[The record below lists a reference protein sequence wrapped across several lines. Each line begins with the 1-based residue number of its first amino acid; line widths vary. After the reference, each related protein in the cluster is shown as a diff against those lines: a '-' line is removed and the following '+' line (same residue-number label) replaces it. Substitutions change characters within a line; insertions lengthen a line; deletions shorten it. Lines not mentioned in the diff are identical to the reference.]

1 MSVDITIQETIEE
14 VDITINQNVI
24 EVNVTR
30 TSGGGGVQSVTGNV
44 VDNTDPL
51 NPVINITIPDV
62 PTLQE
67 VCDEGNSLL
76 DTSIIS
82 ETSSGESTAMT
93 GGAIIFS
100 NLSNPLTT
108 YISNRTL
115 QIVDSGNTAT
125 VLLPTP
131 TDVGGT
137 VIFPSVGSDIKTVAY
152 AEDFP
157 KSLEI
162 KYIADQDVIQKADT
176 AYYLVNNDENIATS
190 NVTLNFDFTQGF
202 VKDDVI
208 KITKIAYEADGNS
221 VLNINASYDE
231 LGAPPEIYS
240 GVGYTT
246 ISSSGETIITLNAG
260 DVVTFTF
267 LSWWQVLVNV
277 ERATTSLELEFTQ
290 SGTADPIVTSLIGN
304 RGATVTTA
312 YVAGSQLTFT
322 FDLPILANV
331 KDSFKGDTNR
341 NVFMTMAIGGSN
353 QYFYSFF
360 AETDYI
366 LKVEMFEL
374 VDGYINP
381 ADVGAVSPIRLKLDY
396 KF

>member
-67 VCDEGNSLL
+67 VCDERNSLL

-137 VIFPSVGSDIKTVAY
+137 VIFPSVGSDLKTVAY

-157 KSLEI
+157 KSLE
-162 KYIADQDVIQKADT
+162 
-176 AYYLVNNDENIATS
+176 
-190 NVTLNFDFTQGF
+190 
-202 VKDDVI
+202 
-208 KITKIAYEADGNS
+208 
-221 VLNINASYDE
+221 
-231 LGAPPEIYS
+231 
-240 GVGYTT
+240 
-246 ISSSGETIITLNAG
+246 
-260 DVVTFTF
+260 
-267 LSWWQVLVNV
+267 
-277 ERATTSLELEFTQ
+277 LEFTQ
-290 SGTADPIVTSLIGN
+290 SGTSDPDVTSLVGN
-304 RGATVTTA
+304 RGATVTAA
-312 YVAGSQLTFT
+312 YAGSSQLRFT
-322 FDLPILANV
+322 FNLPILANV

-341 NVFMTMAIGGSN
+341 NVFMTMAISGFN
-353 QYFYSFF
+353 QNFYSFY
-360 AETDYI
+360 AASDYMLI
-366 LKVEMFEL
+366 VEMFEL

-381 ADVGAVSPIRLKLDY
+381 ADVGAGTPIRLKLDY